1 LCPNFVIKKFKTYNF
16 VFTGVDQ
23 DSIRTSY
30 KRLALKWHPDKH
42 SGSQEALKVTCYKI
56 KYLTTRLHLGEGTCI
71 HNDLRIH
78 FLFVEQGS
86 GDLLHIYEEKM
97 IR

>member
-1 LCPNFVIKKFKTYNF
+1 MF
-16 VFTGVDQ
+16 
-23 DSIRTSY
+23 
-30 KRLALKWHPDKH
+30 
-42 SGSQEALKVTCYKI
+42 
-56 KYLTTRLHLGEGTCI
+56 I